1 MRSASLEKN
10 AINFEKIN
18 QMESFNTFVKK
29 KNKLLFTIT
38 AAFLTFYI
46 FLPILAFTTVLQQ
59 SAIGSIT
66 WVWVYSAA
74 LFVMTV
80 ILCTVYGKLAVKL
93 DKEVQAILAEYEG
106 GQSL

>member
-38 AAFLTFYI
+38 AAILTFYI
-46 FLPILAFTTVLQQ
+46 FLPILAFTTVL
-59 SAIGSIT
+59 
-66 WVWVYSAA
+66 
-74 LFVMTV
+74 
-80 ILCTVYGKLAVKL
+80 
-93 DKEVQAILAEYEG
+93 
-106 GQSL
+106 